1 MKIETIT
8 VGKSRSLKRGRSE
21 AWLKCDV
28 QASFDE
34 PPTEAQVNELLSIV
48 EETLDMEEDI
58 ERDRWNA
65 AKDKPKEQQTG

>member
-8 VGKSRSLKRGRSE
+8 VGKSRSLKRGRSD

-48 EETLDMEEDI
+48 EETLEMEEAL
-58 ERDRWNA
+58 EHKRWNA
-65 AKDKPKEQQTG
+65 AEDQFRKQ